1 MSNDPKLI
9 NKVSQQIETQLP
21 DFVRADHTVF
31 KDFVEDYFTFL
42 ESAKI
47 TLDFTTKYVIP
58 VS

>member
-1 MSNDPKLI
+1 MSNDPKLT

-42 ESAKI
+42 E
-47 TLDFTTKYVIP
+47 
-58 VS
+58 